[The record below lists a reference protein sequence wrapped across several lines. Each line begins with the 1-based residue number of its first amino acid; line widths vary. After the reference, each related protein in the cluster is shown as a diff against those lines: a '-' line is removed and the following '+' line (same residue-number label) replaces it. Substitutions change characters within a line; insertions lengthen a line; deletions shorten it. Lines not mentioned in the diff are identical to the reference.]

1 MYASNNNFKIDRSQ
15 IAQQLELLG
24 YAPGEEVFLRA
35 FYPKDDP
42 RKDKD
47 KGRKAVATSVESIA
61 QSAERFQ
68 KDGRGVYLVVN
79 GGGDKD
85 VDVKTCRAVFFEHDD
100 RSKQM
105 QLTLWRKLQLPE
117 PTFQVDTGGKSIHSF
132 WVLDRPIDPQR
143 WKSLQTD
150 LLEYS
155 DGDRNLKNPSRVMRL
170 AGAFHLSALGAHPT
184 VIVSASGTRYSYEE
198 IRQNVPTP
206 NKKAATQPATLP
218 LTFDNVPLEVCLPI
232 EDRDLIL
239 SGVMEGGRNSQGYK
253 LASSLIG
260 ISIRLPYLGYSYSG
274 DPRRLFDDYCSR
286 CSPPLDAKEA
296 DKIWKS
302 ALDDNPT
309 ATLSDDFIHNCVKA
323 WQRGQQAPRQ
333 GSVSGVNGGADTAD
347 TSADMITELSLR
359 SRIIEIIERGLG
371 QSAEKQAFI
380 LLSKN
385 THTPQ
390 KEVEEL
396 AKLIRLELE
405 KEESRGDRQQE
416 IEDFLAAKS
425 KALDLAR
432 FLPAQIAEPVKLWC
446 KWLNIRPEVAL
457 TAILAAASS
466 LHPVETELVIHR
478 SQEFSVP
485 PTLFTAI
492 VAESGQKKSPIFK
505 TLIRKPLGRLQRE
518 ANTIHERDM
527 ARYTAE
533 AAEWEKDPSKS
544 SKPVKPGKPVFFFTE
559 STGEGIKAQAQE
571 SPDKAL
577 FALVDEIS
585 GLFNSANQYR
595 GGKGSDRQD
604 MLSYYDG
611 FGQTVLRASGIKVDV
626 DRIYLSLFGGIQPKV
641 LREHTRDLDDPDGH
655 WARFLFVS
663 QPLAAAEMHDDGSG
677 VNITELLTGC
687 YKQVADLGKR
697 EYTLSREAFQRY
709 RKVYNHLEQKRVSHP
724 QGGMRAIFSKMEGVI
739 GRLAL
744 NLHAIDLAVSGGV
757 SSVSATVSSVSTPV
771 DTEISLDTMNK
782 AIDLAG
788 FYMSEIKAI
797 HADSAAEVGELSA
810 LLAKLLG
817 IAVAN
822 GKLTGRDVMRASRAV
837 KTTSQAVD
845 LLRELESCG
854 YGTLEKAKG
863 GSWMFIPQN
872 KSSVSGSVSSV
883 STGVSGGADT
893 TLPIYSKDSSPC
905 VSSVSSVSIFPDF
918 VEQPNTE
925 VDKDSF
931 NTTTDPLDF
940 NEKITKNADTAD
952 TADTSPETPSQSDL
966 SSVSSTV
973 NGVLTPLTLDVDG
986 ADSLKPGLLTLEEPI
1001 SLAQVELDGGDPALY
1016 VGSEVEVRDHS
1027 TGKILSIGNMVAWDR
1042 HNAIASVSTGSSN
1055 MVELVASRDLFVI
1068 ALQV

>member
-1 MYASNNNFKIDRSQ
+1 MYASNSNFKVDRNQ

-24 YAPGEEVFLRA
+24 YVPGEKVFLRA
-35 FYPKDDP
+35 FYPSDDP
-42 RKDKD
+42 RKR
-47 KGRKAVATSVESIA
+47 GRKSEASDVESIA
-61 QSAERFQ
+61 QAAEAFQ
-68 KDGRGVYLVVN
+68 NDGMGVYLVVN
-79 GGGDKD
+79 GGGQTDAE
-85 VDVKTCRAVFFEHDD
+85 VKACRAVFFEHDNLD
-100 RSKQM
+100 KKL
-105 QLTLWRKLQLPE
+105 QLTLWRRLQLPE
-117 PTFQVDTGGKSIHSF
+117 PTFQVDTGGKSIHSY
-132 WVLDRPIDPQR
+132 WVFHEPIDSNH
-143 WKSLQTD
+143 WKALQTD

-155 DGDRNLKNPSRVMRL
+155 DGDRSLKNTSRVMRL
-170 AGAFHLSALGAHPT
+170 AGCYHISAKGAYPT
-184 VIVSASGTRYSYEE
+184 AIVTASGTRYRYEE
-198 IRQNVPTP
+198 IRQAVPTP
-206 NKKAATQPATLP
+206 KKKATTQPAPMP
-218 LTFDNVPLEVCLPI
+218 LTFDNVPLENCLPV
-232 EDRDLIL
+232 EDRNLIL
-239 SGVMEGGRNSQGYK
+239 NGFVEPGRNTAGAK
-253 LASSLIG
+253 LARSIIG
-260 ISIRLPYLGYSYSG
+260 ASIRLPNLGYSYSG
-274 DPRRLFDDYCSR
+274 DPRQLFDNYCSR

-296 DKIWKS
+296 DQVWKS
-302 ALDDNPT
+302 AEGDNPT
-309 ATLSDDFIHNCVKA
+309 ATLTDDAIHNCVKA
-323 WQRGQQAPRQ
+323 WQRKQQAPRQ
-333 GSVSGVNGGADTAD
+333 GSVSSVNGGADTAD
-347 TSADMITELSLR
+347 VITELSLR
-359 SRIIEIIERGLG
+359 TRIIEIIQRGLG

-380 LLSKN
+380 LLAQN

-405 KEESRGDRQQE
+405 KEEFRGDRQQE
-416 IEDFLAAKS
+416 IEDLLAAKS
-425 KALDLAR
+425 KVLDLAR
-432 FLPAQIAEPVKLWC
+432 FLPSQIAEPVKLWC

-485 PTLFTAI
+485 PTLFMAI

-527 ARYTAE
+527 ARYTTELAK
-533 AAEWEKDPSKS
+533 WEKDPSNS
-544 SKPVKPGKPVFFFTE
+544 SKPAKPGKPVFFFTE

-687 YKQVADLGKR
+687 YKQIADLGKR
-697 EYTLSREAFQRY
+697 EYTLSREAFQCY

-744 NLHAIDLAVSGGV
+744 NLHAISLAVSG
-757 SSVSATVSSVSTPV
+757 SVSSVSTPV

-797 HADSAAEVGELSA
+797 HAESAAEGGELSA

-822 GKLTGRDVMRASRAV
+822 GKLTGRDVRRASRAV
-837 KTTSQAVD
+837 KTSSQAVD

-863 GSWMFIPQN
+863 FWVFIPQN
-872 KSSVSGSVSSV
+872 KSSVSSV
-883 STGVSGGADT
+883 STSVSGGADT
-893 TLPIYSKDSSPC
+893 SLPIYSKDSSSS

-925 VDKDSF
+925 VDKDLF
-931 NTTTDPLDF
+931 NTNTESMDF
-940 NEKITKNADTAD
+940 DKETTKNADTAD
-952 TADTSPETPSQSDL
+952 TADTCPETPTQGEL
-966 SSVSSTV
+966 SGVSSTV
-973 NGVLTPLTLDVDG
+973 NAVLTPLTLDADG
-986 ADSLKPGLLTLEEPI
+986 IEPNLLVLEEPI
-1001 SLAQVELDGGDPALY
+1001 SLMQVENDGSNPALY

-1027 TGKILSIGNMVAWDR
+1027 TGKILSVGKMVDWDGR
-1042 HNAIASVSTGSSN
+1042 NAIASVSTGSSN
-1055 MVELVASRDLFVI
+1055 MVEYVASRDLFVI